1 MALITKGVSNL
12 GARDLQ
18 VPGCPGPKGPGL
30 RAFVSFVCFVAFV
43 VNSVSVAHAQFT
55 PPLSVPPPAASE
67 QVPILKEVGLDKHHN
82 ELVPLDTPFVD
93 ELGRDVTL
101 GAYFGKK
108 PVVLVLA
115 YYDCP
120 MLCGLVL
127 NGAVASLETL
137 SLDAGKDFEFVV
149 VSFNPGDTPASAK
162 TKYDG
167 YVARYGRPRGAA
179 GFHFLTGRESSIKA
193 LTSAVGF
200 KYAYDPAIGQYAHPS
215 LMTVLTPEG
224 RISRYLYGFD
234 FPGYDLRL
242 ALVEAA
248 SGTIG
253 TPLDKALLYC
263 YHYDPAT
270 GKYGFAIL
278 NVVRLGGL
286 LTVAAMVAYALV
298 SLRRERRQTRLTAV
312 ASTATGVR

>member
-1 MALITKGVSNL
+1 MSFVC
-12 GARDLQ
+12 
-18 VPGCPGPKGPGL
+18 V
-30 RAFVSFVCFVAFV
+30 VSFVVMALTPV
-43 VNSVSVAHAQFT
+43 GAQFT
-55 PPLSVPPPAASE
+55 PPLSVPPPAATT
-67 QVPILKEVGLDKHHN
+67 QVPILKDVGLDKRHN

-93 ELGRDVTL
+93 ERGRDVVL
-101 GAYFGKK
+101 GDFFGDK

-127 NGAVASLETL
+127 NGAVAALETL

-149 VSFNPGDTPASAK
+149 VSFDPADTPASAM
-162 TKYDG
+162 TKHEA
-167 YVARYGRPRGAA
+167 YVKRYGRPRGEA
-179 GFHFLTGRESSIKA
+179 GFHFLSGRESSIKA

-200 KYAYDPAIGQYAHPS
+200 KYAYDPAIKQYAHPS
-215 LMTVLTPEG
+215 LITVLTPEG

-248 SGTIG
+248 GGKIG

-278 NVVRLGGL
+278 NVVRLGGI
-286 LTVAAMVAYALV
+286 LTVAGLAAFAFVA
-298 SLRRERRQTRLTAV
+298 LRRERRLAQMTAV
-312 ASTATGVR
+312 VSNISATGVR

>member
-1 MALITKGVSNL
+1 MKDL
-12 GARDLQ
+12 GGKTLMT
-18 VPGCPGPKGPGL
+18 
-30 RAFVSFVCFVAFV
+30 FVAFVCFV
-43 VNSVSVAHAQFT
+43 VNSGSVANAQFT
-55 PPLSVPPPAASE
+55 PPLSVPPPAATE

-93 ELGRDVTL
+93 EHGREVMLRD
-101 GAYFGKK
+101 YFGRK

-127 NGAVASLETL
+127 NGAVAALETL

-162 TKYDG
+162 TKHDA
-167 YVARYGRPRGAA
+167 YVTRYGRPRGEA

-200 KYAYDPAIGQYAHPS
+200 KYAYDPKIGQYAHPS
-215 LMTVLTPEG
+215 LITVLTPEG

-242 ALVEAA
+242 ALVEA
-248 SGTIG
+248 GDGQNG

-278 NVVRLGGL
+278 NVVRLGGV
-286 LTVAAMVAYALV
+286 LTVAGIAAFALV
-298 SLRRERRQTRLTAV
+298 SLRRERRQSRLTAV